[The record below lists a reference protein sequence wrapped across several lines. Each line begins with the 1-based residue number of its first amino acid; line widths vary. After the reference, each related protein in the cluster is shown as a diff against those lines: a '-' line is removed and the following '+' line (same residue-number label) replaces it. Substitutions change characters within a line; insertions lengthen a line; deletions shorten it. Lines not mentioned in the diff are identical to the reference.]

1 MSDHMKLRIAA
12 GNAIA
17 RGDRCIT
24 VDTIYTK
31 DLVALI
37 DAVDGL
43 PKPKTKSAD
52 YPPEFEAAYGA
63 CKWRQGSTRAAAYK
77 AWKARIVA
85 GASPA
90 ELLAGAEKYG
100 RYCAAT
106 GCEVKMAQTFFGP
119 GEHFTAD
126 WTVRTAPSNLGKAG
140 QATARAAMDWMGSE

>member
-1 MSDHMKLRIAA
+1 MIDYSHLRGEAVSMGARDIRIAA
-12 GNAIA
+12 SELIAILDELDA
-17 RGDRCIT
+17 LRAA
-24 VDTIYTK
+24 TK
-31 DLVALI
+31 PA
-37 DAVDGL
+37 
-43 PKPKTKSAD
+43 KRTD
-52 YPPEFEAAYGA
+52 YPPEFEQAYKA

-90 ELLAGAEKYG
+90 ELLTGAEKYG